1 MIALKL
7 LKECNCGIK
16 EIFGAPVE
24 NGSAFSIPNLGRKLH
39 I

>member
-7 LKECNCGIK
+7 LIECNCGIK

-24 NGSAFSIPNLGRKLH
+24 NGSAFFLNS
-39 I
+39 